1 MQCSIPVSSLL
12 SLSLFLLLLFLPPL
26 HFLFSVSTALDEAAT
41 ALTRMKSERQGGY
54 EAFLRGANQAPSPT
68 LHPSAGVQHQGQ
80 GTKTG
85 NAATPSATGAAV
97 TTRQPEAHPHQ
108 LQHHQGGSQQQ
119 QQPGGVSPGES
130 MQTVQRLL
138 TQGAH
143 IAYTFNYMLE
153 L

>member
-1 MQCSIPVSSLL
+1 
-12 SLSLFLLLLFLPPL
+12 
-26 HFLFSVSTALDEAAT
+26 
-41 ALTRMKSERQGGY
+41 MKSEKQGGY

-97 TTRQPEAHPHQ
+97 TTRQPEALPHQ

-143 IAYTFNYMLE
+143 LACTFNYVRTVDSLSTNRP
-153 L
+153 